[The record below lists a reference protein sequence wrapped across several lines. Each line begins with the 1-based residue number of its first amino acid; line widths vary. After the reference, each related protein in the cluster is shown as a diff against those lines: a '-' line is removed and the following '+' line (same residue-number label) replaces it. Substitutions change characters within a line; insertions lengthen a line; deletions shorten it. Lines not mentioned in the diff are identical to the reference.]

1 MFKDMTVGK
10 KISMGFSI
18 ILLILVILG
27 ALSVIQMSSIK
38 TKSGYLAED
47 YLPEVVLVSEIE
59 RHAREIMY
67 EARGYAFTGRKD
79 YLEKAQKTIK
89 DLFVVFKKAEDL
101 SIKSS
106 KLAKLKAELPE
117 VISSTKQ
124 YEELLE
130 KASQLMNENTK
141 AKDDMIVLGA
151 EFMKNINDFTDSQL
165 EAQDE
170 EFSKLAGATKYKERS
185 YKIKV
190 MAQIANDGNTA
201 RILAWRA
208 IASNQIELLKEA
220 EKKLNAIPDLI
231 GKIRPLVRNP
241 ANIKQIEETSKS
253 AQAYIKS
260 VKELSDNFIELDK
273 MRLAREKAAAEVL
286 EKAVGVSKSSIE
298 NSVKIAEEAAFT
310 ATSSNVIIIIGLI
323 IAVAL
328 GLFMSV
334 VIVRGIVGPLT
345 LAIDKVSQASNEITT
360 ASEELSTASQTL
372 AESSNEQAS
381 SIEETSASLEELS
394 GMVKNNVASA
404 EKSNEL
410 ADQVKNVSAKG
421 ATAVKD
427 LVVSMEDILASNGK
441 IQELVKVIAE
451 IGDKTAI
458 IDEIVFQTKLLSFN
472 ASVEAERAGEHGRG
486 FAVVAQEVG
495 NLAQMSGKAALEIST
510 IVKESIS
517 NAEQITA
524 ENKKKVEEGNELV
537 KATAQI
543 LEEIETNAK
552 TVASSAGQ
560 IVEASKDQASGINQ
574 INSAMVQLDKATQN
588 NASTS
593 EETASSS
600 EELSAQAV
608 TLNEIVG
615 ELLMM
620 ITGSKT
626 NNTQTTR
633 TVQAKKT
640 PSLKNKIKSKEP
652 VATSPKKAVE
662 HVEKEP
668 TLASSGSSDKDW
680 DSL

>member
-1 MFKDMTVGK
+1 MRPTLKDPANQKQLEDINKAASAYNKEVK
-10 KISMGFSI
+10 D
-18 ILLILVILG
+18 LI
-27 ALSVIQMSSIK
+27 
-38 TKSGYLAED
+38 E
-47 YLPEVVLVSEIE
+47 
-59 RHAREIMY
+59 
-67 EARGYAFTGRKD
+67 GYAF
-79 YLEKAQKTIK
+79 LEK
-89 DLFVVFKKAEDL
+89 
-101 SIKSS
+101 
-106 KLAKLKAELPE
+106 
-117 VISSTKQ
+117 
-124 YEELLE
+124 
-130 KASQLMNENTK
+130 
-141 AKDDMIVLGA
+141 
-151 EFMKNINDFTDSQL
+151 
-165 EAQDE
+165 
-170 EFSKLAGATKYKERS
+170 
-185 YKIKV
+185 
-190 MAQIANDGNTA
+190 
-201 RILAWRA
+201 
-208 IASNQIELLKEA
+208 
-220 EKKLNAIPDLI
+220 
-231 GKIRPLVRNP
+231 IRG
-241 ANIKQIEETSKS
+241 E
-253 AQAYIKS
+253 
-260 VKELSDNFIELDK
+260 
-273 MRLAREKAAAEVL
+273 REKAANEVL
-286 EKAVGVSKSSIE
+286 EKAVTTSKAAIE
-298 NSVKIAEEAAFT
+298 NSSKIAEEASFT
-310 ATSSNVIIIIGLI
+310 ATSSNIVIIIGLI

-334 VIVRGIVGPLT
+334 IIVRGIVGPLT
-345 LAIDKVSQASNEITT
+345 SAIDKVSQASNEITT

-427 LVVSMEDILASNGK
+427 LVDSMEDILASNGK

-510 IVKESIS
+510 IVKESIA

-626 NNTQTTR
+626 NNNQTTR
-633 TVQAKKT
+633 TVQTKKSSSIKGKAKAKETVVATPKKT
-640 PSLKNKIKSKEP
+640 TER
-652 VATSPKKAVE
+652 
-662 HVEKEP
+662 VEKE
-668 TLASSGSSDKDW
+668 TSVASASGNDKDW

>member
-170 EFSKLAGATKYKERS
+170 EFNKLAGATKYKERS

-220 EKKLNAIPDLI
+220 EKNLMQSLI
-231 GKIRPLVRNP
+231 
-241 ANIKQIEETSKS
+241 
-253 AQAYIKS
+253 
-260 VKELSDNFIELDK
+260 
-273 MRLAREKAAAEVL
+273 
-286 EKAVGVSKSSIE
+286 
-298 NSVKIAEEAAFT
+298 
-310 ATSSNVIIIIGLI
+310 
-323 IAVAL
+323 
-328 GLFMSV
+328 
-334 VIVRGIVGPLT
+334 
-345 LAIDKVSQASNEITT
+345 
-360 ASEELSTASQTL
+360 
-372 AESSNEQAS
+372 
-381 SIEETSASLEELS
+381 
-394 GMVKNNVASA
+394 
-404 EKSNEL
+404 
-410 ADQVKNVSAKG
+410 
-421 ATAVKD
+421 
-427 LVVSMEDILASNGK
+427 
-441 IQELVKVIAE
+441 
-451 IGDKTAI
+451 
-458 IDEIVFQTKLLSFN
+458 
-472 ASVEAERAGEHGRG
+472 
-486 FAVVAQEVG
+486 
-495 NLAQMSGKAALEIST
+495 
-510 IVKESIS
+510 
-517 NAEQITA
+517 
-524 ENKKKVEEGNELV
+524 
-537 KATAQI
+537 
-543 LEEIETNAK
+543 
-552 TVASSAGQ
+552 
-560 IVEASKDQASGINQ
+560 
-574 INSAMVQLDKATQN
+574 
-588 NASTS
+588 
-593 EETASSS
+593 
-600 EELSAQAV
+600 
-608 TLNEIVG
+608 
-615 ELLMM
+615 
-620 ITGSKT
+620 
-626 NNTQTTR
+626 
-633 TVQAKKT
+633 
-640 PSLKNKIKSKEP
+640 
-652 VATSPKKAVE
+652 
-662 HVEKEP
+662 
-668 TLASSGSSDKDW
+668 
-680 DSL
+680 

>member
-27 ALSVIQMSSIK
+27 SLSVIQMSSIK
-38 TKSGYLAED
+38 SKSGYLAED
-47 YLPEVVLVSEIE
+47 YLPEVVLVSQIE
-59 RHAREIMY
+59 RDAREIMY
-67 EARGYAFTGRKD
+67 EARGYAFTEKKD
-79 YLEKAQKTIK
+79 YFDLAKKSLK
-89 DLFVVFKKAEDL
+89 DLHEVFKKTEELAN
-101 SIKSS
+101 KST
-106 KLAKLKAELPE
+106 KLVKLKTELPE
-117 VISSTKQ
+117 AIKATKE

-130 KASQLMNENTK
+130 KTAKSIDDIDNTK
-141 AKDDMIVLGA
+141 TNMNNAAA
-151 EFMKNINDFTDSQL
+151 EFMKNVNVFL
-165 EAQDE
+165 EGQGDRQDE
-170 EFSKLAGATKYKERS
+170 EFSKLAGAQKYKERAW
-185 YKIKV
+185 KIKTV
-190 MAQIANDGNTA
+190 NDIVELGNSARLAAWKAQALRQYDG
-201 RILAWRA
+201 
-208 IASNQIELLKEA
+208 LKDS
-220 EKKLNAIPDLI
+220 EKNLVKIFDLI
-231 GKIRPLVRNP
+231 GKLKPTLKDP
-241 ANIKQIEETSKS
+241 ANIKQLEEINKAASTYNKAVKDLIENYGTLEK
-253 AQAYIKS
+253 IRG
-260 VKELSDNFIELDK
+260 E
-273 MRLAREKAAAEVL
+273 REKAAASVL
-286 EKAVGVSKSSIE
+286 ESAVNTAKTAIDNSS
-298 NSVKIAEEAAFT
+298 KIAEEASFT
-310 ATSSNVIIIIGLI
+310 ATSSNIIIIIGLI
-323 IAVAL
+323 IAIAL

-345 LAIDKVSQASNEITT
+345 TAIDKVSQASNEITT

-427 LVVSMEDILASNGK
+427 LVASMEDILASNGK

-510 IVKESIS
+510 IVKESIA
-517 NAEQITA
+517 NAEQITT

-608 TLNEIVG
+608 TLNDIVG

-620 ITGSKT
+620 ITGSRT
-626 NNTQTTR
+626 NNAQTTR
-633 TVQAKKT
+633 VVQAKKAT
-640 PSLKNKIKSKEP
+640 GLKNK
-652 VATSPKKAVE
+652 VKA
-662 HVEKEP
+662 KEP
-668 TLASSGSSDKDW
+668 TEKPIKKASEPIEKHSTIAASGSSDKDW